1 MSIAATRCGHT
12 EGRVG
17 LAYVKEG
24 EKVRKQ
30 REISEDEGIAFVA

>member
-1 MSIAATRCGHT
+1 MMSIAATRCGHT

-24 EKVRKQ
+24 EKVREKI
-30 REISEDEGIAFVA
+30 RNI